1 MYYNGEDIRKRRLEI
16 RDNIAKSLGIEGG
29 YDEIEKARNVGD
41 MHPNGKWVW
50 KEYKPGKFDWRTA
63 KKGDIAAAGL
73 NKPKSP
79 REAKMKS
86 LAEEY
91 CKRFDLR
98 LEEMIPAGFLARQA
112 TDSKNA
118 EGKSRKKYS
127 YAWFFVDT
135 ASGDVSQAAPSERTL
150 GQLKKKLKAADDKVK
165 AKIDAELSN
174 NKNMYYNGEDVL
186 KKRLEIRDNIAK
198 SLGVEGGYDEIEKA
212 RNVGDMHPNGKWVWT
227 EYKPGKFDWRVAK
240 KSDKASKQKKY
251 GDMNVEETK
260 EPEKKE
266 KGSEKAPEGVSQQ
279 SYDSITK
286 KARAIQL
293 EYTLNIDGKDVRVGR
308 TIETSG
314 GQRTPVYQIHGMEKK
329 YWDLDKMIYDYRKNN
344 DAGKGKSVNNYLSSP
359 KFDLSEDQKKE
370 KGSEKAPEGV
380 SQQSYDSITKKA
392 RAIQLEYTL
401 NIDGKDVRVGR
412 TIETSGG
419 QRTPVYQIHGMEKK
433 YWDLDKMIYDYRKNN
448 DAGKGKSV
456 NNYLSSPKF
465 DLSED
470 QKKVASHLNEKL
482 KSFMGMNESNVS
494 LKDIQEA
501 MGWNKNK
508 THDIV
513 GALVSKEVLVEKIV
527 PSMDGND
534 YKTYHFK
541 DQENMTYKPT
551 DKKDKN

>member
-73 NKPKSP
+73 NKPMSP

-135 ASGDVSQAAPSERTL
+135 ASGDVSQVASSERTL

-165 AKIDAELSN
+165 AKIDAQKE
-174 NKNMYYNGEDVL
+174 
-186 KKRLEIRDNIAK
+186 
-198 SLGVEGGYDEIEKA
+198 SLNRFQRG
-212 RNVGDMHPNGKWVWT
+212 T
-227 EYKPGKFDWRVAK
+227 E
-240 KSDKASKQKKY
+240 KASKS
-251 GDMNVEETK
+251 
-260 EPEKKE
+260 KKE
-266 KGSEKAPEGVSQQ
+266 NKPKHASSIH
-279 SYDSITK
+279 SY
-286 KARAIQL
+286 
-293 EYTLNIDGKDVRVGR
+293 
-308 TIETSG
+308 
-314 GQRTPVYQIHGMEKK
+314 
-329 YWDLDKMIYDYRKNN
+329 LDN
-344 DAGKGKSVNNYLSSP
+344 P
-359 KFDLSEDQKKE
+359 KFDLS
-370 KGSEKAPEGV
+370 S
-380 SQQSYDSITKKA
+380 
-392 RAIQLEYTL
+392 
-401 NIDGKDVRVGR
+401 
-412 TIETSGG
+412 
-419 QRTPVYQIHGMEKK
+419 
-433 YWDLDKMIYDYRKNN
+433 
-448 DAGKGKSV
+448 
-456 NNYLSSPKF
+456 
-465 DLSED
+465 D

-494 LKDIQEA
+494 LKDVQEA

-508 THDIV
+508 TRDIV
-513 GALVSKEVLVEKIV
+513 GALVSKEVLAEKIV